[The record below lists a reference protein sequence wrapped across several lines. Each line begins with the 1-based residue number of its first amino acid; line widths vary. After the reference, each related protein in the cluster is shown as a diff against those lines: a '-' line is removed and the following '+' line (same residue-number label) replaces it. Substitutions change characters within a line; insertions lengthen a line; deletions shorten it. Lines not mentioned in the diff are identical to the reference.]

1 MSEVTIKDDGP
12 QKSPDG
18 LGFKTKPNKVV
29 RVSKKAAAIGGFIL
43 VLALMA
49 IVMGIATR
57 KPNSAAAVSGDNTNT
72 KLSPAFQ
79 AGENISRDIPDGN
92 LPVLQSK
99 ENKDVALALAPAIP
113 AAVPGAAPANPQGTV
128 PNLNDGRLPPR
139 PGNTAQPTMPAQGGI
154 DPEEERVRR
163 LREERENNL
172 KKAMEAGTP
181 AQAGGNGTGLG
192 GFNPAAATGI
202 PPGTALQTL
211 QAMAGQGGAAAGRV
225 PMPAAAG
232 GFGGQR
238 EEDQNMQAQ
247 KQQFV
252 RDMEAIP
259 DRNYVP
265 STRKAQTTPYEVK
278 AGWIIPATME
288 HGINSDLPGKIT
300 ARVTQ
305 NVYDTAS
312 GRFLLIP
319 QGAQLMGAYDS
330 QVAYGQNGLLVSW
343 RRIIFPD
350 GSSVDLEGMGGT
362 DASGYAGF
370 RDKIN
375 NHYGR
380 IIGFG
385 LMTSLFS
392 AAFQISQNERN
403 NGTNGYQQPTA
414 SQTAGAAVAQQMS
427 QLGIEIARK
436 NLRVQPT
443 IEIRPGYQF
452 NVRVDKDLL
461 FSRPYSYG
469 NAR

>member
-1 MSEVTIKDDGP
+1 MSEATIKDDGP

-18 LGFKTKPNKVV
+18 LGFKTKPKGVV

-49 IVMGIATR
+49 IVLGIATR
-57 KPNSAAAVSGDNTNT
+57 KPKTAGAASAETSNT
-72 KLSPAFQ
+72 KLAPALQ

-99 ENKDVALALAPAIP
+99 ESKDVALSPASP
-113 AAVPGAAPANPQGTV
+113 AAVPGQAGQASAQSAV
-128 PNLNDGRLPPR
+128 PSLNDGRLPPR
-139 PGNTAQPTMPAQGGI
+139 PGNTANPTMPAQGGI

-181 AQAGGNGTGLG
+181 AQAGGSGTGLG

-202 PPGTALQTL
+202 QPGTALQTL
-211 QAMAGQGGAAAGRV
+211 QAMAGQGGAAAGRA
-225 PMPAAAG
+225 PMPAGAPS
-232 GFGGQR
+232 FGGQR

-252 RDMEAIP
+252 RDMEAVP
-259 DRNYVP
+259 DRNHVN
-265 STRKAQTTPYEVK
+265 STRKGQISPYEVK

-305 NVYDTAS
+305 NVYDTAT
-312 GRFLLIP
+312 GNFLLIP

-350 GSSVDLEGMGGT
+350 GSSVDLEGMGGS

-461 FSRPYSYG
+461 FSRPYAFG

>member
-49 IVMGIATR
+49 IMMGIATR
-57 KPNSAAAVSGDNTNT
+57 KPNSAAASGDNTNT
-72 KLSPAFQ
+72 MLSPAFQ

-99 ENKDVALALAPAIP
+99 ENKDVALALAPASP
-113 AAVPGAAPANPQGTV
+113 AAVSGAAPENPQGAML
-128 PNLNDGRLPPR
+128 NLNDGRLPPR
-139 PGNTAQPTMPAQGGI
+139 PGNTAHPTMPAQGGI
-154 DPEEERVRR
+154 DPEAERVRK

-172 KKAMEAGTP
+172 KKAMEAGTS
-181 AQAGGNGTGLG
+181 ALAGGSKTGMG

-202 PPGTALQTL
+202 APGTALQTL
-211 QAMAGQGGAAAGRV
+211 QAMAGQGGGGRA

-350 GSSVDLEGMGGT
+350 GSSVDLEGMVGT

-403 NGTNGYQQPTA
+403 SGTNGYQQPTA
-414 SQTAGAAVAQQMS
+414 SQTASSAVAQQMS

-469 NAR
+469 NAQ

>member
-1 MSEVTIKDDGP
+1 
-12 QKSPDG
+12 
-18 LGFKTKPNKVV
+18 
-29 RVSKKAAAIGGFIL
+29 
-43 VLALMA
+43 
-49 IVMGIATR
+49 
-57 KPNSAAAVSGDNTNT
+57 
-72 KLSPAFQ
+72 
-79 AGENISRDIPDGN
+79 
-92 LPVLQSK
+92 
-99 ENKDVALALAPAIP
+99 
-113 AAVPGAAPANPQGTV
+113 
-128 PNLNDGRLPPR
+128 
-139 PGNTAQPTMPAQGGI
+139 
-154 DPEEERVRR
+154 
-163 LREERENNL
+163 
-172 KKAMEAGTP
+172 
-181 AQAGGNGTGLG
+181 
-192 GFNPAAATGI
+192 
-202 PPGTALQTL
+202 
-211 QAMAGQGGAAAGRV
+211 
-225 PMPAAAG
+225 
-232 GFGGQR
+232 
-238 EEDQNMQAQ
+238 MQAQ

-380 IIGFG
+380 IIGFC

>member
-29 RVSKKAAAIGGFIL
+29 RVSKKAAAIGGFIF

-57 KPNSAAAVSGDNTNT
+57 KPNSAAAASGDNTNT
-72 KLSPAFQ
+72 KLSPALQ
-79 AGENISRDIPDGN
+79 AGENIARDIPDGN

-99 ENKDVALALAPAIP
+99 ENKDVALAPASP
-113 AAVPGAAPANPQGTV
+113 DAAPATPQGTE

-139 PGNTAQPTMPAQGGI
+139 PGNTAQPTMPAQNAI
-154 DPEEERVRR
+154 DPDEERVRR

-202 PPGTALQTL
+202 APGTALQTL

-392 AAFQISQNERN
+392 AAFQISQNDRN
-403 NGTNGYQQPTA
+403 YGNQQLTA